1 MLFKMKMFV
10 RQIAYTICYYLFII
24 IVPVIYNNAYK
35 NGELQYL
42 SASDFAIWKKA
53 MINLLKECCIGRNNF
68 RIRKVMYTF
77 ALSKVDVIRKTEAP
91 SKESPIVVLCVK
103 NDLERIKMLV
113 DHYRALGVERF
124 AFLDNGSDDG
134 TFEWL
139 LKQPDIDLYRCFEKY
154 QTKVKEGWM
163 NRIVSYYGFDRWYIL
178 TDSDELVVY
187 VGMEEHPIKDV
198 INYARR
204 NRIQRI
210 KGLTIDMYA
219 KGSPFGK
226 TEDIRKEYKWMDVDT
241 YYEEDVVTGQQVH
254 RMFFGGPRQRNMNSK
269 AILSKY
275 PLVYFAKG
283 TISDNAHFQY
293 PHTLLPSSPCYFGIL
308 HFKFIDKDL
317 KEYKRRAQNN
327 SGFYNRGELYR
338 KYINYIE
345 SGDGASFMYE
355 GSIEYK
361 DSHTL
366 EKIDFIKTMD
376 F

>member
-1 MLFKMKMFV
+1 MLFKMRMFV
-10 RQIAYTICYYLFII
+10 RQITYTICYYLFII

-113 DHYRALGVERF
+113 EHYRALSVERF

-139 LKQPDIDLYRCFEKY
+139 LKQPDTDLYRCFEKY
-154 QTKVKEGWM
+154 QSQVKEGWM
-163 NRIVSYYGFDRWYIL
+163 NRIVSHYGFDRWYIL

-198 INYARR
+198 INYARH
-204 NRIQRI
+204 NRIRRI
-210 KGLTIDMYA
+210 KGLTIDMYSIN
-219 KGSPFGK
+219 SPFRK

-254 RMFFGGPRQRNMNSK
+254 RRFLGGPRQRLMNSK
-269 AILSKY
+269 VILSKY

-317 KEYKRRAQNN
+317 KEYKRRAQND
-327 SGFYNRGELYR
+327 SGFVNRGDLYR
-338 KYINYIE
+338 KYMDYIDN
-345 SGDGASFMYE
+345 SGGASFMYE
-355 GSIEYK
+355 GSVEYK